1 MSSTIEFETIGSRLQ
16 SLEVALQKQNESHE
30 QIVLSNTRTAVASR
44 VRPTTITAPSSSSST
59 AAAAL
64 TSSSSIAAAPNTT
77 TICTAAAA
85 AANINVVA
93 SPKRPAAIGALPAP
107 TSATGMFGGF
117 TPPTRNMRQTPNL
130 PMSDSGSTRRPMMLP
145 LPTQAH
151 PSETE
156 TDKKLKMIMGQ
167 TGKLNINGRQYPTDI
182 NDLRHL
188 GDLGNG
194 TSGNV
199 VKMRHMSSDTI
210 IAVKQMRRTGNAE
223 ENKRIL
229 MDLDVVLKSHDCKY
243 IVKCL
248 GCFVRDPDVWIC
260 MELMS
265 MCFDKLLKLSKK
277 PVPEPILGKVTV
289 ATVNAL
295 SYLKDKHGVI
305 HRDVKPSNI
314 LIDERGNIKLCD
326 FGISGRLVDS
336 KANTRSAGCA
346 AYMAPERI
354 DPKKPKYDIRAD
366 VWSLGITLVELATA
380 RSPYEGCNTDFEVLT
395 KVLDS
400 EPPCLP
406 RGEGFNFSQLF
417 HDFVIKCLTKN
428 HQDRPKYPELL
439 AQPFINYYEQAKV
452 DVPNWFQNVVDSA
465 TGKRI
470 RANGD
475 STLTRATTASTAT
488 SPATAGTTRAK
499 EAASKYGRNV
509 AALTARSPTATTT
522 TTTTTTKTIK
532 ATQIPSYQQQQ
543 GGSQYFMQS
552 ATQLPQPIT
561 ATVTAAAT
569 ATATGSSTL
578 NYFSS
583 GSNSNSNSS
592 ASPSPLSPPGG
603 NNINDINKLYRK
615 SPFMQRKLSNGS
627 HYKYNDESPKK
638 ESMFSSIGQSIL
650 RNLTTSPFSQK
661 KHHPNVTA
669 TTPIL
674 PAAAAAITATAAAAG
689 ATTTRTTASSTATLP
704 HLKPKTPTSDALTT
718 PTWRLPPSTTTTTT
732 TMMADNTLPFD
743 TCDNICNASS
753 PTLQRKQLTADPTA
767 AAAAAATMLQLNNQQ
782 QQQQQRIQPG
792 NQSPIVLQRFYHQ
805 QNQLREK
812 EAAERQQ
819 HQQQLQQQQ
828 QQLHHYQQHYQYH
841 QPLAQQAQQQQ
852 LPRQP
857 IGTST
862 NPFHSNYVAPP
873 SSHSTSSQSS
883 TQSTCS
889 QIAIA
894 AAAPTSPLLQQQQQ
908 QQQATAAGHFGIGSA
923 AQLQYQPL
931 PTAAAAA
938 TTEASTLY
946 GSLPCRSP
954 EQLQPDG
961 GGGGGGGGS
970 GSASG
975 SLVGSK
981 LSKLYARRQLLG
993 QSNNL
998 DAREHPQH
1006 IYAISPGSGSS
1017 TADAGWFNTLAGAM
1031 KRQFATY
1038 VKTQLNSTATS
1049 PLAPNN
1055 SSSSSLINANGTE
1068 LIGSLDPALAA
1079 QPQPQPPAYRSL
1091 LNNGTGTATT
1101 TTTTSGGKSYYYRT
1115 LSAASSSSSHNTSQS
1130 TSPTTEPLTGSG
1142 GGVGVGSG
1150 SGSGCG
1156 SGGTSGFLRRYASSG
1171 AGVGSGG
1178 IGTGCGMSGGGSMST
1193 PPSPHLLAG
1202 LDRRH
1207 RSPDPPPRYNRGQ
1220 SPLLLRKNL
1229 LEMSGQPTGSPLL
1242 QRRYVS
1248 ASPPLPPPR
1257 RGSESVPGSP
1267 QHFRTRIHYTPEPQR
1282 RIYRTIDQ

>member
-1 MSSTIEFETIGSRLQ
+1 M
-16 SLEVALQKQNESHE
+16 
-30 QIVLSNTRTAVASR
+30 
-44 VRPTTITAPSSSSST
+44 RP
-59 AAAAL
+59 
-64 TSSSSIAAAPNTT
+64 
-77 TICTAAAA
+77 
-85 AANINVVA
+85 
-93 SPKRPAAIGALPAP
+93 
-107 TSATGMFGGF
+107 
-117 TPPTRNMRQTPNL
+117 TPNL
-130 PMSDSGSTRRPMMLP
+130 PINESGTSGTFRKRMMLP

-167 TGKLNINGRQYPTDI
+167 TGKLNINDRQYPTDI
-182 NDLRHL
+182 RDLQHL

-199 VKMRHMSSDTI
+199 VKMLHSTSNTI

-265 MCFDKLLKLSKK
+265 MCFDKLLKQSKK

-380 RSPYEGCNTDFEVLT
+380 RSPYAGCNTDFEVLT

-406 RGEGFNFSQLF
+406 FGEDYNFSQQF
-417 HDFVIKCLTKN
+417 RDFVIKCLTKN

-439 AQPFINYYEQAKV
+439 AQPFIKIYEQAKV
-452 DVPNWFQNVVDSA
+452 DVPSWFQNVVDSA
-465 TGKRI
+465 AGRRL

-475 STLTRATTASTAT
+475 STLTSNQPKHPNNNVQTTCEILFCGLMSA
-488 SPATAGTTRAK
+488 
-499 EAASKYGRNV
+499 V
-509 AALTARSPTATTT
+509 CVCVCARVCVCACVTTT
-522 TTTTTTKTIK
+522 TTFN
-532 ATQIPSYQQQQ
+532 Y
-543 GGSQYFMQS
+543 
-552 ATQLPQPIT
+552 L
-561 ATVTAAAT
+561 
-569 ATATGSSTL
+569 SSG
-578 NYFSS
+578 
-583 GSNSNSNSS
+583 GSNSSSS
-592 ASPSPLSPPGG
+592 ASASPISPPGG
-603 NNINDINKLYRK
+603 SNNNINSDNNINKLYRK

-627 HYKYNDESPKK
+627 HYKYCDESPKK
-638 ESMFSSIGQSIL
+638 ESVFSSIGQSIL

-661 KHHPNVTA
+661 KHQSIATTVTTPIQSKA
-669 TTPIL
+669 TTPIEPMTPTATTTLPHSKQQTPTEKWRL
-674 PAAAAAITATAAAAG
+674 PAAAAAGEPTTAAA
-689 ATTTRTTASSTATLP
+689 RTT
-704 HLKPKTPTSDALTT
+704 D
-718 PTWRLPPSTTTTTT
+718 
-732 TMMADNTLPFD
+732 TMLFYD
-743 TCDNICNASS
+743 TCDNSKIVNVATELSLPLITE
-753 PTLQRKQLTADPTA
+753 PTIATATA
-767 AAAAAATMLQLNNQQ
+767 TTLQLNNQQ
-782 QQQQQRIQPG
+782 QMQHQQQQQQQQQQQRLQPG

-812 EAAERQQ
+812 EAAERQHHQQHHQQHHLQ
-819 HQQQLQQQQ
+819 HQHQHQQQQ
-828 QQLHHYQQHYQYH
+828 QQH
-841 QPLAQQAQQQQ
+841 QQQQ
-852 LPRQP
+852 QQHQQQQHQSHHYHYHQAAAPRP
-857 IGTST
+857 SPGTST

-873 SSHSTSSQSS
+873 TCGRSPSHSNMCSAASSSSHSHSTSSQSS

-894 AAAPTSPLLQQQQQ
+894 APSTAAAAA
-908 QQQATAAGHFGIGSA
+908 ATTATTTAKAATFPPPAAGHFGVGNA
-923 AQLQYQPL
+923 TQLQYQPL
-931 PTAAAAA
+931 PLTPTTTTTATTSPAAAA
-938 TTEASTLY
+938 TIENTPF
-946 GSLPCRSP
+946 GS
-954 EQLQPDG
+954 QPARATTDQMQSDYAPATVG
-961 GGGGGGGGS
+961 PGVPGAPG
-970 GSASG
+970 ASG
-975 SLVGSK
+975 ASGAGTSSVLTGSK

-993 QSNNL
+993 QTTTTTTSGGSSSCSSSSNP
-998 DAREHPQH
+998 DAREQL
-1006 IYAISPGSGSS
+1006 IYSS
-1017 TADAGWFNTLAGAM
+1017 NAESGWFHTLAGAM

-1038 VKTQLNSTATS
+1038 VKTQLNSTATMTS
-1049 PLAPNN
+1049 PVSNGINEQLNLNLNLNLNLETALAP
-1055 SSSSSLINANGTE
+1055 
-1068 LIGSLDPALAA
+1068 
-1079 QPQPQPPAYRSL
+1079 QPQPQPQQQQQQPQPQQPPAPPAYRSIS
-1091 LNNGTGTATT
+1091 LNNGSST
-1101 TTTTSGGKSYYYRT
+1101 GKSYYYRT
-1115 LSAASSSSSHNTSQS
+1115 LSAASSSSSHSYNTSQS
-1130 TSPTTEPLTGSG
+1130 TSPTTEPLAGSG
-1142 GGVGVGSG
+1142 VPGGAAAGHGAV
-1150 SGSGCG
+1150 
-1156 SGGTSGFLRRYASSG
+1156 TSGFLRRYASSG
-1171 AGVGSGG
+1171 GVGGVGVAGGGGGGVGVGSGG
-1178 IGTGCGMSGGGSMST
+1178 SNST

-1229 LEMSGQPTGSPLL
+1229 LELSGQASGSPML